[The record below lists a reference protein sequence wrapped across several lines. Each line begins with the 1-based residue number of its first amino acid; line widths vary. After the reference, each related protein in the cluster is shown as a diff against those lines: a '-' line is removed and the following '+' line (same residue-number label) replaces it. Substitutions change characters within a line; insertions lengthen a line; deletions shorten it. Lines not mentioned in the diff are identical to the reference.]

1 MCVHTPSKLEAQWKG
16 PWLVLRVLGEH
27 ATTLELMKHDGSMC
41 VTAIANVKRWRG
53 EALPRPLKRV
63 RVAEQVVVSKKG
75 ATGGAEWSSDSS
87 ESIDLSSDDE
97 DE

>member
-1 MCVHTPSKLEAQWKG
+1 MCTLSKLEARWKG

-27 ATTLELMKHDGSMC
+27 GTTLELMKHDGSTC
-41 VTAIANVKRWRG
+41 VTAVANVKRGQG
-53 EALPRPLKRV
+53 EALPWPLKWIRV
-63 RVAEQVVVSKKG
+63 IEPVVVRKKV

-87 ESIDLSSDDE
+87 KSIDLSSDDE